1 MRIERLSQ
9 VFLSVAFFKLVVYWI
24 PIMLIFGKTQI
35 IQSRV
40 PPLSIS
46 LQLSL
51 WMFFSKCFRRLINEI
66 TLPSIQTRT
75 ETYDKT
81 IRQIRAQNHLLQLEN
96 KIKANE
102 ILSKARKRSWRK
114 KGGIRCN
121 SAGIYKEI
129 SRFSTQVLDCWRR
142 KRSENQRDCFQQ
154 LADSGILS
162 LHHPCDNVFMLSKR
176 LRFFLDTPTKS
187 QLKVLPLLSL
197 AHREQN

>member
-1 MRIERLSQ
+1 MGIERLSQ
-9 VFLSVAFFKLVVYWI
+9 VFLSVAFFKLMVYWI

-51 WMFFSKCFRRLINEI
+51 WMFFSKYFRRLINEI

-96 KIKANE
+96 KANE

-114 KGGIRCN
+114 KEELDAIQLKFTKKSAVFRLKCCIAEEGKGAKIRGIVSN
-121 SAGIYKEI
+121 SLLTA
-129 SRFSTQVLDCWRR
+129 V
-142 KRSENQRDCFQQ
+142 
-154 LADSGILS
+154 
-162 LHHPCDNVFMLSKR
+162 
-176 LRFFLDTPTKS
+176 FFLCIILVIMS
-187 QLKVLPLLSL
+187 SC
-197 AHREQN
+197 